1 MGDGC
6 MDRWTSRGERQLCP
20 ESTEPSQAWTWT
32 LGRGLALDLPSSD
45 HRRARETNSFLL
57 AARSP
62 QGTTCLPAP
71 APAWPP
77 DLCLDL
83 PARTSRSSPT
93 PQRHILSTL
102 RLPCGGKHH
111 LNSAGDSK
119 SPRDAQPSDRG
130 ASTSPQQPS
139 DRGASPSSQ
148 HHKPPFW
155 KPSPHAG

>member
-1 MGDGC
+1 MGQVGDGC
-6 MDRWTSRGERQLCP
+6 MDRWMSRGGRELCP
-20 ESTEPSQAWTWT
+20 ERTEPSQAWTWT

-45 HRRARETNSFLL
+45 HRWARETNSFLL

-71 APAWPP
+71 ALAWPP

-83 PARTSRSSPT
+83 PTRTSRSPPN

-102 RLPCGGKHH
+102 RHPCGGKRH

-119 SPRDAQPSDRG
+119 SPRDAQ
-130 ASTSPQQPS
+130 TS

-155 KPSPHAG
+155 KPSPHAS